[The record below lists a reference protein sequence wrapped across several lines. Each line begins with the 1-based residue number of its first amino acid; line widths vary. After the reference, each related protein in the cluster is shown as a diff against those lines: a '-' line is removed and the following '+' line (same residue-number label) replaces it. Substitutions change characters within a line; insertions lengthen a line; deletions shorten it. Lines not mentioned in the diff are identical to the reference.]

1 MQVETKF
8 NFLNKRAIS
17 VRKEVNSGF
26 SFLGCNNLDSEIY

>member
-1 MQVETKF
+1 MRVKTKF

-26 SFLGCNNLDSEIY
+26 NFLGYNNLESEIY